1 MAIGKELRL
10 FFIYNKKIGVSRRNG
25 LPNGNGKRLFFVI
38 WKLTTVTCQNI
49 LNVEV
54 GTFGIFLGFLNLIRN
69 PFVIMTSIST
79 CADARTLIMS
89 NI

>member
-1 MAIGKELRL
+1 MAIGKEL

-54 GTFGIFLGFLNLIRN
+54 GTFGIFLGFSEFNKK
-69 PFVIMTSIST
+69 SICYHDNKLDFNKKS
-79 CADARTLIMS
+79 I
-89 NI
+89 